1 MTDLTN
7 EQVAELREAAET
19 ELMENSAG
27 RIVAPA
33 TTILALINERE
44 RLKRR
49 LSEHSDYS
57 IDLARIIE
65 GLCSGGPIREPQ
77 TGARHHY
84 DMAVAA
90 LRKSEERA
98 GKLARLVQVFLDNE
112 PDDLVADGGVTV
124 LDVWRQEARRATLT
138 KDQQDVG

>member
-7 EQVAELREAAET
+7 EQVAELREAAESGDR
-19 ELMENSAG
+19 LGWNIPGKFGA
-27 RIVAPA
+27 
-33 TTILALINERE
+33 TILALINERE